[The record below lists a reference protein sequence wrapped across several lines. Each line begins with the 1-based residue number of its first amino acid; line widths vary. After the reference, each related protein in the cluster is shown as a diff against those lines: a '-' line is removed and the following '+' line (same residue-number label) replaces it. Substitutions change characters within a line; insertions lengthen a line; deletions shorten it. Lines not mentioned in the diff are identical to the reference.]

1 MRRFLTRVRY
11 ALQGWAAF
19 FRHET
24 HGQIQ
29 AFVSVCIVAA
39 GFYFS
44 ITVTEWM
51 LVLFCIGL
59 VLALEMV
66 NTAVEKLA
74 DQTHPERHPQ
84 IGLVKDVAAGAV
96 LWASLVSV
104 IIGILIFW
112 PRLVQWW
119 QEFQA

>member
-1 MRRFLTRVRY
+1 MKRFITRVQY
-11 ALQGWAAF
+11 ALQGWTAF
-19 FRHET
+19 FAKET

-29 AFVSVCIVAA
+29 LIVAIIVVAA

-44 ITVTEWM
+44 ISTTEWM
-51 LVLFCIGL
+51 LLLLCIGL

-74 DQTHPERHPQ
+74 DRVHPDHHPQ

-96 LWASLVSV
+96 LWASVISV
-104 IIGILIFW
+104 VIGLMIFI
-112 PRLVQWW
+112 PYVKAL
-119 QEFQA
+119 F